1 MPFCDKTNIITVT
14 LATKMAPLAMA
25 KQILEEIYTIFKI
38 SDLDS
43 DGQVFPFTAV
53 VGVGN

>member
-1 MPFCDKTNIITVT
+1 
-14 LATKMAPLAMA
+14 MAPLAMA